1 MFFFSFSKNADNTNN
16 QRHSLSI
23 DEEKKEKKEEKK
35 RKKIKT
41 HEKKNKLFFLLIF
54 QIITKRKIL
63 KKLK

>member
-1 MFFFSFSKNADNTNN
+1 MNIYKHNFFSFSKKADNTNN

-23 DEEKKEKKEEKK
+23 DEEKTLKKKM
-35 RKKIKT
+35 KT

-63 KKLK
+63 KKQK